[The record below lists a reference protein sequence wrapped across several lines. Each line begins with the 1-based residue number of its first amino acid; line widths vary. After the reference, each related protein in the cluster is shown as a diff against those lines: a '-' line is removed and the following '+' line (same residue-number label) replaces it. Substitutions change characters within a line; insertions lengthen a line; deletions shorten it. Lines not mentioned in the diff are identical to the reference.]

1 MDAEKMKIVDL
12 SHTISPEMP
21 VYPGTEPPTFTAEC
35 TLDNVGFIEKK
46 ITLYS
51 HTGTHMDAPAH
62 IIRGARTLD
71 QFSADHF
78 MGKSSVL
85 DMTSTH
91 RPTVDIHHIEPYQDL
106 IAKSKFLLLYTGW
119 SRWWGTD
126 AYYQGYPV
134 LSPEAARWIAGFE
147 LRGLGVDMISVDP
160 AGASPF
166 TIHEIFLHRNILIIE
181 NLTNLQ
187 ALPNTDFILSCFPLN
202 IEDADGSPIRAVAII
217 E

>member
-1 MDAEKMKIVDL
+1 
-12 SHTISPEMP
+12 
-21 VYPGTEPPTFTAEC
+21 
-35 TLDNVGFIEKK
+35 
-46 ITLYS
+46 
-51 HTGTHMDAPAH
+51 MDAPAH